1 MEEAGT
7 KAMARKPIRG
17 RATGP
22 VRGRATGPV
31 HGRATEPGRYSTKKS
46 VDRGQA
52 EPVRRGESEPFRR
65 GQFEPLFLK
74 DIKGTIVTINRL
86 KHYGFIKRRDR
97 VESHDIFAREVS
109 TINETRQRKFFVS
122 DTCKFD
128 IMKSK
133 FFNFNDV
140 INNTFLFLYPA
151 PRGVEAVNIKIIE
164 RNINSISKLP
174 KIPKKKH
181 IDKQQQ

>member
-128 IMKSK
+128 IMK
-133 FFNFNDV
+133 
-140 INNTFLFLYPA
+140 T